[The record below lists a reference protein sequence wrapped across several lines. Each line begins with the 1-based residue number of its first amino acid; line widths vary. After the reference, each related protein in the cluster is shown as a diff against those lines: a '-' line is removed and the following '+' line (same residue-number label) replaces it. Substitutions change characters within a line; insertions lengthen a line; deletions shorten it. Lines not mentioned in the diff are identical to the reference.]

1 MYFIN
6 IAAAT
11 LRDQDFAGDVA
22 HQLRTTGLPGSA
34 ICFEITNKD
43 LLDNPHDAEHLITA
57 LRASGCHIALSGFG
71 RDRVSVALLKSL
83 PLDFVKID
91 GGLIL
96 SMLRDPVAMGKVETI
111 NRIAREQGIRTVA
124 ELVEDHATEQ
134 KLRELNIDYAQGFG
148 ISQPR
153 PLKEAQT

>member
-1 MYFIN
+1 MFHVC
-6 IAAAT
+6 
-11 LRDQDFAGDVA
+11 R
-22 HQLRTTGLPGSA
+22 
-34 ICFEITNKD
+34 
-43 LLDNPHDAEHLITA
+43 LIY
-57 LRASGCHIALSGFG
+57 RPLS
-71 RDRVSVALLKSL
+71 
-83 PLDFVKID
+83 
-91 GGLIL
+91 
-96 SMLRDPVAMGKVETI
+96 